1 MSRITGGGTIVHE
14 GAIREHTLLSPAATA
29 FGLSA
34 AVTILF
40 NTMLA
45 CIKDSY
51 PPVFRAMASLT
62 GHHWITQSLA
72 NLIVFVVLGVAL
84 LITGLRLDGNR
95 LAAFVAVAAVV
106 GGGGLALWTVL
117 F

>member
-14 GAIREHTLLSPAATA
+14 GAIRDHTLLSPAATA

-40 NTMLA
+40 NTALA
-45 CIKDSY
+45 CIKDSV
-51 PPVFRAMASLT
+51 PAVFQAMVSLT

-72 NLIVFVVLGVAL
+72 NLTVFIVIGVAL

-106 GGGGLALWTVL
+106 GGGALALWTVL